1 MAILEIWIILA
12 ALGFSLA
19 APLGPVNIEMMKNA
33 LNINYQK
40 FISRLTLSIITGIGA
55 MTGDFVIA
63 FSALTLGGAVIET
76 WFLNPGMKTLLF
88 SLNVF
93 ILVYIAYGSLK
104 TSNKKISTSLS
115 KENLLTDD
123 GNDFAIKMGKQ
134 YGTGFFLVVT
144 SPWSYLW
151 WASFGTVILFGDF
164 QIITVDIIGR
174 VGIVLLFLS
183 GIFTWVLLYSIIVS
197 LIGKIPKPGIL
208 NVIIKGSAGLLLI
221 FAVMIGINA
230 ICSLGEWIHIS
241 FC

>member
-104 TSNKKISTSLS
+104 TSNKKIST
-115 KENLLTDD
+115 N
-123 GNDFAIKMGKQ
+123 
-134 YGTGFFLVVT
+134 
-144 SPWSYLW
+144 
-151 WASFGTVILFGDF
+151 
-164 QIITVDIIGR
+164 
-174 VGIVLLFLS
+174 
-183 GIFTWVLLYSIIVS
+183 
-197 LIGKIPKPGIL
+197 
-208 NVIIKGSAGLLLI
+208 
-221 FAVMIGINA
+221 
-230 ICSLGEWIHIS
+230 ICSRS
-241 FC
+241 FIFCFFKKIY